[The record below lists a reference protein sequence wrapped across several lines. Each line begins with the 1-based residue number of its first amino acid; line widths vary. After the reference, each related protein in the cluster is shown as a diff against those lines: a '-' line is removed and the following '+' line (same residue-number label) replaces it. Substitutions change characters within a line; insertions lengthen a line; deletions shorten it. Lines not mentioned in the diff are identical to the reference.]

1 MARSS
6 ASATPNRNPDP
17 HPTQTHTQ
25 PKPTPNL
32 NPNPQAPSPKPR
44 ADAHAQ
50 VLGKRISDGSV
61 VTGDRAISS
70 RGAPAPGQVIA
81 TNTTLKPDGTTT
93 AGPDGRSLACSTV
106 LASDGRPLGRLLPDG
121 DRPRHPFREFLAP
134 VVRTRREKPSAAS
147 PHKRRSTIPSPFG
160 TRRRLSKLHD
170 HGESLDA
177 APLLAIKFEKV
188 RSDAPA
194 FLLPAAPGQLLVGL
208 DGAGAVGWRNPD
220 GSIVAPGPDDA
231 GGAPGPFLAR
241 SSIVR
246 PDGVVVHCDAPAGT
260 RACADAEGLL
270 LPVSVDRAEDRP
282 EITSEI
288 EISSETEIGSE
299 LSPQPFGEVRPG

>member
-1 MARSS
+1 M
-6 ASATPNRNPDP
+6 
-17 HPTQTHTQ
+17 
-25 PKPTPNL
+25 
-32 NPNPQAPSPKPR
+32 
-44 ADAHAQ
+44 
-50 VLGKRISDGSV
+50 
-61 VTGDRAISS
+61 
-70 RGAPAPGQVIA
+70 
-81 TNTTLKPDGTTT
+81 
-93 AGPDGRSLACSTV
+93 

-134 VVRTRREKPSAAS
+134 VVRTRREKPSATS

-160 TRRRLSKLHD
+160 SRRRLSKLHD

-246 PDGVVVHCDAPAGT
+246 PDGVVVRDDAPAGT
-260 RACADAEGLL
+260 RPCADAEGLL
-270 LPVSVDRAEDRP
+270 LPLSVDRAEDRP
-282 EITSEI
+282 EIASEI
-288 EISSETEIGSE
+288 EMSSELT
-299 LSPQPFGEVRPG
+299 PQPFGEVRPG